1 MFNNKQMK
9 TTLYVFSVFLASA
22 FPVAAAGSVDHSGIW
37 SILPPLLA
45 IGLALLLRQVIPAL
59 FVGLWFGAWIV
70 VGLDLDG
77 LWSSLLASFDT
88 YIVGALAD
96 PDQASIVLFSMMIG
110 GMVGIISANGGM
122 LGVVARIS
130 RIAHNARRTALATWA
145 MGMAIFFDDYANTL
159 VVGNTMRPMTD
170 RMLISREK
178 LAYIVDSTAAPIAW
192 LALVTTWIGYEVGL
206 VQNAVNQIDGYD
218 ESGYWIFLQSIP
230 YSFYPLL
237 ALMFVLLVILTGRD
251 FGPMQAAE
259 QRAGSKGEVA
269 PPGSPEQTGQAEN
282 LMIRPEDEI
291 PHRAFNAVL
300 PVLVLVITVI
310 AGLWVTGNAAAEGAQ
325 PGLRE
330 IIGGADSYRAL
341 LWGSLLGVLAA
352 LALTLGQRILSM
364 DETVQAWYRGARSM
378 LMAMIVL
385 VLAWSLGA
393 VTEALG
399 TAAYLVSL
407 LGERLDVA
415 LLPALVFVLAA
426 ATAFATGSSWGTMAI
441 LMPQVVPLGWAMLN
455 AQGMTGPEHFYLIH
469 AAVAAVLSGAVWGD
483 HCSPISDTT
492 ILSSMATQCDHVE
505 HVRTQLPY
513 ALAVGLVALLLCL
526 IPVGYGMPWWLG
538 MLLALVVLAAL
549 LRLFGRP
556 PENQKPEYGH

>member
-1 MFNNKQMK
+1 MFNHKKINRIV
-9 TTLYVFSVFLASA
+9 YVVSILLINAFPASA
-22 FPVAAAGSVDHSGIW
+22 AVAGSDAGVW

-59 FVGLWFGAWIV
+59 FLGVWFGAWV
-70 VGLDLDG
+70 VAGLDLQG
-77 LWSSLLASFDT
+77 LWSGLLASFDT
-88 YIVGALAD
+88 YIVGAMAD
-96 PDQASIVLFSMMIG
+96 GDQASIVLFSMMIG

-130 RIAHNARRTALATWA
+130 HIAHNARRTALATWA

-170 RMLISREK
+170 RMRISREK
-178 LAYIVDSTAAPIAW
+178 LAYIVDSTAAPIAC
-192 LALVTTWIGYEVGL
+192 LALVTTWIGYQVGL
-206 VQNAVNQIDGYD
+206 VQNAVEKIDGYT
-218 ESGYWIFLQSIP
+218 ESGYWIFLQSLP
-230 YSFYPLL
+230 YSFYPIL
-237 ALMFVLLVILTGRD
+237 ALIFVLLVIHTRRD
-251 FGPMQAAE
+251 FGPMRAAE
-259 QRAGSKGEVA
+259 QRASGSGEVA
-269 PPGSPEQTGQAEN
+269 PPDSPLQTGQAEN
-282 LMIRPEDEI
+282 LQIRADHEV
-291 PHRAFNAVL
+291 PHRAFNAAL
-300 PVLVLVITVI
+300 PVLVLVLTVI
-310 AGLWVTGNAAAEGAQ
+310 AGLWVTGKAAADNPD

-330 IIGGADSYRAL
+330 VIGGADSYRAL

-385 VLAWSLGA
+385 LLAWSLGA
-393 VTEALG
+393 VTEELG
-399 TAAYLVSL
+399 TADYLVSL

-441 LMPQVVPLGWAMLN
+441 LMPQVIPLGWAMLN
-455 AQGMTGPEHFYLIH
+455 AQGMTGPEHYYLIH
-469 AAVAAVLSGAVWGD
+469 AAVAAVLGGAVWGD

-513 ALAVGLVALLLCL
+513 AMAVGLAALLLGL
-526 IPVGYGMPWWLG
+526 IPAGYGMPWWLG
-538 MLLALVVLAAL
+538 MLLALATLTML
-549 LRLFGRP
+549 LRLIGRT
-556 PENQKPEYGH
+556 PEQT